1 MAEITQAWLKANV
14 GEPSGSF
21 GSTYSSL
28 YKKTGEYSSSSG
40 PTQLVRMAE
49 LFTLLE
55 KFSHSTHSGAKTT
68 EQKADKDTQQ
78 RLLNDFN
85 EELKIQRLRLNPG
98 ALVALRERIAKN
110 SRNYPA
116 ELAIVKQVLEEM
128 KLSALPLIAN
138 TGKGIEQDK
147 IVMLLSDT
155 GAGSMNS
162 NGILT
167 VNPLRAKNK
176 SLLIGLLVHEYH
188 HKLCTHNGDF
198 SYADEFVAH
207 WKEYSVIKPPQ
218 ADAALRAA
226 EINAQLSKLY
236 PSHVA
241 KWARLGFALFTS
253 IDQVGDFAV
262 ADNAVKKQMAR
273 NTQSAAR
280 LAA

>member
-14 GEPSGSF
+14 GEPTGSF
-21 GSTYSSL
+21 GSTYSDI
-28 YKKTGEYSSSSG
+28 YKKTGEYSSSAG
-40 PTQLVRMAE
+40 PTQLARMAE

-55 KFSHSTHSGAKTT
+55 KFSHSKHGGAKTI
-68 EQKADKDTQQ
+68 EQKADKDKQQ

-98 ALVALRERIAKN
+98 ALEALRARIAKN
-110 SRNYPA
+110 SSHYPA
-116 ELAIVKQVLEEM
+116 ELATVKRVIEEM
-128 KLSALPLIAN
+128 KLSAVPLIAN
-138 TGKGIEQDK
+138 TGKGIDQNK
-147 IVMLLSDT
+147 IVMLLSDN

-188 HKLCTHNGDF
+188 HKLCAHNGDF

-218 ADAALRAA
+218 ANAALRAA
-226 EINAQLSKLY
+226 EINAQLDKLY
-236 PSHVA
+236 KSHVA
-241 KWARLGFALFTS
+241 KWTRLGFAPFTS
-253 IDQVGDFAV
+253 IGQVGDFAV
-262 ADNAVKKQMAR
+262 ADNAVKKAMAR
-273 NTQSAAR
+273 NTHSAAR